1 MFQRKY
7 VQQRKHIEMDTLYV
21 LLISLV
27 EFIYTGFSPHEQPPS
42 LERISQWVNL
52 KETNDTK

>member
-27 EFIYTGFSPHEQPPS
+27 EFIYTGFSPHEQPPF
-42 LERISQWVNL
+42 LE
-52 KETNDTK
+52 KD